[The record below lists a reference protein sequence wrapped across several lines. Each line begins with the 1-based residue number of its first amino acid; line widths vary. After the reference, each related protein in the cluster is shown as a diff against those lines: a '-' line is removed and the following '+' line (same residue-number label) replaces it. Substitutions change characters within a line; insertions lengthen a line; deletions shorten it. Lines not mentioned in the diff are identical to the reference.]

1 MSTSTTT
8 GSPGSSVTAGRHA
21 AASRPGPRPRQGRA
35 PSWLAPVL
43 VLTIGTFV
51 AVLDV
56 SIVNVAIPRIQRDF
70 GASTVDIQWI
80 TTAYSLTIGVLV
92 PASGWLADRI
102 GLRRTYVIAL
112 IAFAITSALCGLA
125 WDLPSLVV
133 FRILQAIPGGVLPVV
148 TLSMVYRIVP
158 RKEIG
163 AAMGLFGMG
172 VVLAPAL
179 GPTLGGYLVEYFN
192 WRLIFFINVPVG
204 LLGALAAA
212 AVLTEFRSPPATRFD
227 TGGFGTIALSLFALL
242 LAFTKA
248 PDWGWSSYRVGILI
262 VGGLLSLALFVLIE
276 LEVDDPL
283 LDVRLLANWAFTN
296 TLLLL
301 IVLSVGMFAVL
312 FYIPLYLQNGHD
324 VQPMRTGLILL
335 PEAVAMGATTLM
347 SGILYDWI
355 GPRWPIAIGLGI
367 AALGT
372 FLMCGITADT
382 TDVQIVLWTWIRGV
396 GNGLA
401 MMSIITAGLASAPP
415 DKLNR
420 ASAMNN
426 VAQRV
431 ASALG
436 LAMLV
441 ALATHQ
447 QAQLMTDQLGITNI
461 TTLPR
466 AHIYG
471 TGQHLHDLPALYS
484 AFLHLRFQAVA
495 ASYAD
500 MFLVIALIT
509 AAAAI
514 AAAVLT
520 ITPTTTPSPEWDQPT
535 DHHADTDHHAGVGPE
550 AQPENFDATVLDAA
564 DSSVAGSAGQPG
576 GADPVG
582 EFTAPAPRDP
592 TATVLTP
599 TTSPAGTRR

>member
-8 GSPGSSVTAGRHA
+8 GSPGTAAAGRHA
-21 AASRPGPRPRQGRA
+21 AKPPPKPQRAS
-35 PSWLAPVL
+35 SWLVPVL

-70 GASTVDIQWI
+70 GSSTVDIQWI
-80 TTAYSLTIGVLV
+80 ITAYSLTIGVLV

-148 TLSMVYRIVP
+148 TLSMVYRVVP
-158 RKEIG
+158 PKEIG

-204 LLGALAAA
+204 LLGALAAT
-212 AVLTEFRSPPATRFD
+212 AVLTEFRGPSAARFD
-227 TGGFGTIALSLFALL
+227 KWGFGTIAVSLFALL

-248 PDWGWSSYRVGILI
+248 PDWGWSSYRLGILI

-347 SGILYDWI
+347 SGIFYDWI
-355 GPRWPIAIGLGI
+355 GPRWPIAVGLGI

-372 FLMCGITADT
+372 FLMCGISTDT

-441 ALATHQ
+441 ALATQQ
-447 QAQLMTDQLGITNI
+447 QAQLMTDHLGMTNI
-461 TTLPR
+461 KTLPHS
-466 AHIYG
+466 HIYG
-471 TGQHLHDLPALYS
+471 TGQHLHDLPAMYS
-484 AFLHLRFQAVA
+484 VFERLHFQAVS

-500 MFLVIALIT
+500 MFLVVAFLT
-509 AAAAI
+509 AAAAV
-514 AAAVLT
+514 AALVLK
-520 ITPTTTPSPEWDQPT
+520 ITPTAPPTTGWDGPSPPGDHIEHPVNTERHADAPLDAKDLDADPSLTGSAAQPSGGDPADNVNTAPPRDRAAAGFTPSASP
-535 DHHADTDHHAGVGPE
+535 
-550 AQPENFDATVLDAA
+550 
-564 DSSVAGSAGQPG
+564 SGSPQ
-576 GADPVG
+576 
-582 EFTAPAPRDP
+582 
-592 TATVLTP
+592 
-599 TTSPAGTRR
+599 